1 MYTLSTLC
9 KSRSSISKTNARNMQ
24 KIQKKSRHMEEE
36 GDILIFDIVSG
47 RDGTITRR
55 LCYVFEYKNH
65 KQRLLGY
72 QDKSKGKVYTIVNAV
87 TKSWIQVRDLPI
99 LIMMNYSNLLDDP
112 YEKNP

>member
-1 MYTLSTLC
+1 
-9 KSRSSISKTNARNMQ
+9 MQ

-72 QDKSKGKVYTIVNAV
+72 QDKILGKVYPIINAV
-87 TKSWIQVRDLPI
+87 TKAWIQGRDLPV
-99 LIMMNYSNLLDDP
+99 LLMMNYSTMLDDT
-112 YEKNP
+112 YET